1 MEAGRQRRREG
12 REERQRSAGRDHPV
26 ACRLVWSSPT
36 PTILLCSLPFP
47 APHLPLPL
55 ANPYRSFSLLRLL
68 VLQVGR
74 YDFDIV
80 VSLLTVSSSPRWFL
94 VSPSDN
100 SSSVLPRSVLPWSR
114 GLSPAEKRRPA
125 RQNHTFYDYPL
136 TNNPNPRVPWCC
148 VPGIR
153 GILQASHLLS
163 PPIPKTLE
171 HPFVWRKK
179 KKKRFELTRD
189 YTFSTNYF
197 LVYYTRERNG
207 REWASNPLCH

>member
-55 ANPYRSFSLLRLL
+55 TNPYRSFSLLRLL

-100 SSSVLPRSVLPWSR
+100 SLFCPSSLRSPV
-114 GLSPAEKRRPA
+114 
-125 RQNHTFYDYPL
+125 
-136 TNNPNPRVPWCC
+136 V
-148 VPGIR
+148 
-153 GILQASHLLS
+153 SHLRRRGVRHVRITPSTTTRSLIIRTPVCRDAVFPGSVESSKPAIFCLLRSQKLS
-163 PPIPKTLE
+163 SIHL
-171 HPFVWRKK
+171 FGVK